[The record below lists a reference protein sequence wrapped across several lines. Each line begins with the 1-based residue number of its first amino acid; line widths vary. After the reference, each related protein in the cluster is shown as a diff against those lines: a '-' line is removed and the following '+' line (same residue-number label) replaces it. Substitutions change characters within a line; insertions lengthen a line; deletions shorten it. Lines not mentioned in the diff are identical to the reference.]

1 MGVSAAMNNHTDVA
15 LILFNS
21 DVIDLM
27 SFVLLGADLRSCGFE
42 PSEGA
47 ERVEEFISSHRPG
60 LVIFDL
66 DPPYRKSTVVLKGLL
81 NRFPDLPFVITCA
94 DPMLAIKAAPWLSCH
109 PVFQKPYEPD
119 EIRDVVGSILS
130 RARRHLGKKAATVGD
145 FCPAK

>member
-1 MGVSAAMNNHTDVA
+1 MNNHTDVA

-27 SFVLLGADLRSCGFE
+27 SFVLLDADLKSCGFE

-47 ERVEEFISSHRPG
+47 DRVEEFISSQRPG

-66 DPPYRKSTVVLKGLL
+66 DPPYTKSTTVLKRLL

-94 DPMLAIKAAPWLSCH
+94 DPMLAITAAPWLCCH
-109 PVFQKPYEPD
+109 HMFQKPYEPG
-119 EIRDVVGSILS
+119 EIRDVVGSMLS
-130 RARRHLGKKAATVGD
+130 RARNHLGRKAATVGD
-145 FCPAK
+145 FCPAKW